1 VRRVRVCE
9 PRLGGLAMQVPGGLA
24 VRDVSADHDGHVRAF
39 KKHRSRE
46 WAAAVKRPMLRPP
59 MLAGRGERPRS
70 TVRWSESEQFMCVVN
85 DGCLRR
91 LARLWE

>member
-1 VRRVRVCE
+1 
-9 PRLGGLAMQVPGGLA
+9 MQVRSGMA
-24 VRDVSADHDGHVRAF
+24 VRDVPADLDHNAHVQAF
-39 KKHRSRE
+39 KKHRSRG

-59 MLAGRGERPRS
+59 MLTGPVERPRS
-70 TVRWSESEQFMCVVN
+70 VVRWNEAEQFMCVVN